1 MARVQEAMPCFWQLV
16 PPSEANTPEANP
28 IAEAEAQEASNGPAS
43 NGAPT
48 GAGQSKERAAAA
60 A

>member
-1 MARVQEAMPCFWQLV
+1 MPCFWQLV
-16 PPSEANTPEANP
+16 PPSEANTAEANP
-28 IAEAEAQEASNGPAS
+28 MVEARDASENGAAS
-43 NGAPT
+43 HGAAPT